1 MEQSTHNEVDPVFL
15 AKALGESARMQASA
29 SVEKEKLKALQDG
42 LTAEESAALKA
53 AKVEL
58 EKTTTEIK
66 E

>member
-1 MEQSTHNEVDPVFL
+1 VFL